1 LCCSSNSTGE
11 HLNSGQSHNNRPAVW
26 TAAIG
31 VYRFGASVA
40 LFIVVVSFVYL
51 WQDRQATLDREQERG
66 DLLARILFNHVSRT
80 LEASTTL
87 MTVANQWNDSGVPS
101 QETLKAAIDKSSFIR
116 SLSMLSEDGKVLAS
130 SEEGVQHQQINWR
143 QLGLDRD
150 VGEDLAAGRWQPVRN
165 LLDLQHSNDKLR
177 KIAILPL
184 SIRLK
189 RSQGDVVRWL
199 VLINPSDLIEGLA
212 ESVDEYCDAVFVFD
226 YEGRILASSSE
237 RWFPNDHVFKDMP
250 AVKSVAQN
258 QEFGRYI
265 DTQRDHENESENLE
279 VHFRTAANLPV
290 TVAVAI
296 SRNRVEGQWWLASKG
311 IMGLSLLM
319 LLATFLLTRHIANI
333 WKRREEDRIA
343 MSVALNA
350 AEAANQAKSSFLA
363 QMSHEIRT
371 PINSMVGMTELA
383 LGTKLDGEQKGYLE
397 MSRTASKSLL
407 RLIDDILDFTRLGA
421 KRLVLEHTPFDL
433 HTACQQA
440 LKGFAFQAE
449 QKKIDLYL
457 VIEPEVP
464 QRVMGDPLRLG
475 QVLQNL
481 LGNALKFSDTGWVKL
496 QVRLL
501 AYEGDR
507 VRCSFEVSD
516 TGIGIPPEKMHMIF
530 SPFSQADASVN
541 RKYGGSG
548 LGLSIANNLVKLMHG
563 EIGVK
568 AREEGGSVFTFTAQF
583 EAAPVLTIDANHGSE
598 QRLRNGF
605 EALSKSVDVLLVES
619 NPFAREI
626 LKDLLAVQ
634 QITPV
639 EVVTPDA
646 LQSQLESWLHQGVTR
661 QTLWVIDHTMLAFVE
676 ADYLLAQD
684 AKRWKNLSWVVLSDF
699 GLNHDVQNL
708 CALARTLGVRVVNL
722 YKPVTAQELEQ
733 ALLQLTQRDEV
744 GEQLQD
750 KPVAA
755 KAHVGKI
762 LVVED
767 TPMNQQLAQWTL
779 QKLGCTVDIAEN
791 GEAALQKVR
800 ETSYDLIL
808 MDLQMPGMDGI
819 AATYEIRRIEIIEA
833 LKMTPIV
840 AMTAHVLDEDRA
852 MAQKAGMQDFL
863 IKPVSADEFQRV
875 LTRFL

>member
-1 LCCSSNSTGE
+1 M
-11 HLNSGQSHNNRPAVW
+11 NSGSSHNSRPAVW

-87 MTVANQWNDSGVPS
+87 MTVANQWNESGVPS

-130 SEEGVQHQQINWR
+130 SEEVVLHQQVNWQ

-165 LLDLQHSNDKLR
+165 LVDLQQGNDKLR

-189 RSQGDVVRWL
+189 RSQGDAVRWL

-265 DTQRDHENESENLE
+265 DIQKDGENESENLE
-279 VHFRTAANLPV
+279 VHFRTSANLPV

-311 IMGLSLLM
+311 IIGLSLLM

-383 LGTKLDGEQKGYLE
+383 LGTKLNAEQKGYLE

-501 AYEGDR
+501 AHEGER
-507 VRCSFEVSD
+507 VRCAFEVSD
-516 TGIGIPPEKMHMIF
+516 TGIGIPPEKMQMIF

-563 EIGVK
+563 EMGVK

-583 EAAPVLTIDANHGSE
+583 DAAPALTIDANPGSE

-646 LQSQLESWLHQGVTR
+646 LQSSLESWLHQGVTR

-676 ADYLLAQD
+676 DDYLLAQD

-708 CALARTLGVRVVNL
+708 CALARTLGVKVVNL

-744 GEQLQD
+744 GEQILD
-750 KPVAA
+750 KPEAA

-863 IKPVSADEFQRV
+863 IKPVSANEFQRV

>member
-1 LCCSSNSTGE
+1 M
-11 HLNSGQSHNNRPAVW
+11 
-26 TAAIG
+26 
-31 VYRFGASVA
+31 A

-87 MTVANQWNDSGVPS
+87 MTVANQWNESGAPS

-130 SEEGVQHQQINWR
+130 SEEGVLHQQVNWQ

-165 LLDLQHSNDKLR
+165 LVDLQQGNDKLR

-265 DTQRDHENESENLE
+265 DIQKDGENESENLE
-279 VHFRTAANLPV
+279 VHFRTSANLPV

-311 IMGLSLLM
+311 IIGLSLLM

-383 LGTKLDGEQKGYLE
+383 LGTKLNAEQKGYLE

-501 AYEGDR
+501 THEGER
-507 VRCSFEVSD
+507 VRCAFEVSD
-516 TGIGIPPEKMHMIF
+516 TGIGIPPEKMQMIF

-583 EAAPVLTIDANHGSE
+583 DDAPALTNDANHGSE

-626 LKDLLAVQ
+626 IKDLLAVQ

-646 LQSQLESWLHQGVTR
+646 LQSSLESWLHQGVTR

-676 ADYLLAQD
+676 DDYLLAQD

-708 CALARTLGVRVVNL
+708 CALARTLGVKVVNL

-744 GEQLQD
+744 GEQILD
-750 KPVAA
+750 KPEAA

>member
-1 LCCSSNSTGE
+1 M
-11 HLNSGQSHNNRPAVW
+11 NSGSSHKSRPAVW

-87 MTVANQWNDSGVPS
+87 MTVANQWNESGVPS

-130 SEEGVQHQQINWR
+130 SEEGVLHQQVKWQ

-165 LLDLQHSNDKLR
+165 LVDLQQGNDKLR

-189 RSQGDVVRWL
+189 RSQGDAVRWL

-265 DTQRDHENESENLE
+265 DIQKDGENESENLE
-279 VHFRTAANLPV
+279 VHFRTSANLPV

-311 IMGLSLLM
+311 IIGLSLLM

-383 LGTKLDGEQKGYLE
+383 LGTKLNAEQKGYLE

-501 AYEGDR
+501 ALEGER
-507 VRCSFEVSD
+507 VRCAFEVSD
-516 TGIGIPPEKMHMIF
+516 TGIGIPPEKMQMIF

-583 EAAPVLTIDANHGSE
+583 DAAPVLTIDANHGSE

-646 LQSQLESWLHQGVTR
+646 LQSSLESWLHQGVTR

-676 ADYLLAQD
+676 DDYLLAQD

-708 CALARTLGVRVVNL
+708 CALARTLGVKVVNL

-733 ALLQLTQRDEV
+733 TLLQLTQREEV
-744 GEQLQD
+744 GEQILD
-750 KPVAA
+750 KPEAA

>member
-1 LCCSSNSTGE
+1 LNTGSSQPTS
-11 HLNSGQSHNNRPAVW
+11 PAVL

-31 VYRFGASVA
+31 VYRFGAAVA
-40 LFIVVVSFVYL
+40 LFIVVVSFLYL
-51 WQDRQATLDREQERG
+51 WQDRQATLDREQARG
-66 DLLARILFNHVSRT
+66 DLLTRILFNHVSRT

-87 MTVANQWNDSGVPS
+87 MTVANQWNESGVPS
-101 QETLKAAIDKSSFIR
+101 QETLKSAIAKSSFIR
-116 SLSMLSEDGKVLAS
+116 SLSMM
-130 SEEGVQHQQINWR
+130 SEEGTILATSEDAVVNQKVNWQ

-150 VGEDLAAGRWQPVRN
+150 VGDDLAAGRWQPVRN
-165 LLDLQHSNDKLR
+165 LLDLHQGNEKLR

-184 SIRLK
+184 SLRLK
-189 RSQGDVVRWL
+189 RANGDVVRWM
-199 VLINPSDLIEGLA
+199 VLINPSDLIDGLA
-212 ESVDEYCDAVFVFD
+212 ETVDVDSDALYVFD
-226 YEGRILASSSE
+226 YAGRILASSSE
-237 RWFPNDHVFKDMP
+237 RWFPNDQVFKEMP
-250 AVKSVAQN
+250 AVQSVAQN
-258 QEFGRYI
+258 QEFGRYFDI
-265 DTQRDHENESENLE
+265 QKDAKGESENLE
-279 VHFRTAANLPV
+279 VHFRTTANLPV

-296 SRNRVEGQWWLASKG
+296 SRSRLETQWWLDSKG
-311 IMGLSLLM
+311 IVGLSLLM
-319 LLATFLLTRHIANI
+319 LFATFLLTRHIANI
-333 WKRREEDRIA
+333 WKRREQDRMA

-383 LGTKLDGEQKGYLE
+383 LSTKLSPEQKGYLE

-421 KRLVLEHTPFDL
+421 NRLILDRTPFDL

-501 AYEGDR
+501 TTAGGL
-507 VRCSFEVSD
+507 VTCAFEVSD
-516 TGIGIPPEKMHMIF
+516 TGIGIPSEKMDMIF

-548 LGLSIANNLVKLMHG
+548 LGLSIAKNLVKLMAG
-563 EIGVK
+563 EISVK
-568 AREEGGSVFTFTAQF
+568 PREEGGSTFTFTAQF
-583 EAAPVLTIDANHGSE
+583 EFAPELQTDVAQGAEH
-598 QRLRNGF
+598 RLRHNF
-605 EALSKSVDVLLVES
+605 DTISKSVDVLLVES

-626 LKDLLAVQ
+626 LKDLLASQ
-634 QITPV
+634 QINPV

-646 LQSQLESWLHQGVTR
+646 LQSALEAWLHQGVNR
-661 QTLWVIDHTMLAFVE
+661 QTLWVIDHAMLAFVE
-676 ADYLLAQD
+676 PAYLLAQETS
-684 AKRWKNLSWVVLSDF
+684 RWKNLSWVVLSDF

-708 CALARTLGVRVVNL
+708 SALARTLGVKVANL

-733 ALLQLTQRDEV
+733 ALIQLTQRDEV
-744 GEQLQD
+744 GDQILKKSE
-750 KPVAA
+750 VS
-755 KAHVGKI
+755 KAHVGKV

-791 GEAALQKVR
+791 GEVALQKVR
-800 ETSYDLIL
+800 ETTYDLIL

-875 LTRFL
+875 LSRFLSPGSS

>member
-1 LCCSSNSTGE
+1 M
-11 HLNSGQSHNNRPAVW
+11 NSGSSHNSRPAVW

-87 MTVANQWNDSGVPS
+87 MTVANQWNESGVPS

-130 SEEGVQHQQINWR
+130 SEEGVLHQQVNWQ

-165 LLDLQHSNDKLR
+165 LVDLQQGNDKLR

-189 RSQGDVVRWL
+189 RSQGDAVRWL

-265 DTQRDHENESENLE
+265 DIQKDDENESENLE
-279 VHFRTAANLPV
+279 VHFRTSANLPV

-311 IMGLSLLM
+311 IIGLSLLM

-383 LGTKLDGEQKGYLE
+383 LGTKLNAEQKGYLE

-501 AYEGDR
+501 AHEGDR
-507 VRCSFEVSD
+507 VSCAFEVSD
-516 TGIGIPPEKMHMIF
+516 TGIGIPPEKMQMIF

-548 LGLSIANNLVKLMHG
+548 LGLSIANNLVSLMHG

-583 EAAPVLTIDANHGSE
+583 DAAPVLNIDANHGSE

-646 LQSQLESWLHQGVTR
+646 LQASLESWLHQGVTR

-676 ADYLLAQD
+676 DDYLLAQD

-708 CALARTLGVRVVNL
+708 CALARTLGVKVVNL

-744 GEQLQD
+744 GEQILD
-750 KPVAA
+750 KPEAA

>member
-1 LCCSSNSTGE
+1 M
-11 HLNSGQSHNNRPAVW
+11 NSGSSHNSRPAVW

-87 MTVANQWNDSGVPS
+87 MTVANQWNESGVPS

-130 SEEGVQHQQINWR
+130 SEEGVLHQQVNWQ

-165 LLDLQHSNDKLR
+165 LVDLQQGNDKLR

-189 RSQGDVVRWL
+189 RSQGDAVRWL

-265 DTQRDHENESENLE
+265 DIQKDDENESENLE
-279 VHFRTAANLPV
+279 VHFRTSANLPV

-311 IMGLSLLM
+311 IIGLSLLM

-343 MSVALNA
+343 MSEALNA

-383 LGTKLDGEQKGYLE
+383 LGTKLNAEQKGYLE

-501 AYEGDR
+501 SHEGDR
-507 VRCSFEVSD
+507 VHCAFEVSD

-583 EAAPVLTIDANHGSE
+583 DAAPVLTIDANHGSE
-598 QRLRNGF
+598 QCLRNGF

-634 QITPV
+634 QIAPV

-646 LQSQLESWLHQGVTR
+646 LHASLESWLHQGVTR

-676 ADYLLAQD
+676 DDYLLAQD

-708 CALARTLGVRVVNL
+708 CALARTLGVKVVNL

-733 ALLQLTQRDEV
+733 ALLQLTRRDEV
-744 GEQLQD
+744 GEQILD
-750 KPVAA
+750 KPEAA